1 MSTKPGL
8 SGDVVLMANVAR
20 RFHLHGQ
27 SKSEIG
33 AALGLSRFRVAR
45 ILQAALDKGIVRIE
59 IGLPG
64 SVNATIGDQLC
75 AAFGIDVAVVVEV
88 DEQPPAPLLRSL
100 SLATA
105 ELLGEVLTS
114 NDVLGLASA
123 RSILNIGDDL
133 VAFPACPVVQLTGAV
148 SRPDALDI
156 IQAIRGL
163 TRVGGGEA
171 RVFYAPII
179 SSDSAA
185 GLRRN
190 PDVQRAVELLPSVTT
205 AVVGVGQWGPG
216 LSSVYDV
223 VSPADRIASAA
234 AGVAIEVAGILLDG
248 KGRPVQTPL
257 AERTL
262 APTFEQ
268 LMAIPRRV
276 AVTFGTV
283 RAAAVATAL
292 RTGVVNALIT
302 HRTMAEE
309 ILLQA

>member
-1 MSTKPGL
+1 MSSNTGL
-8 SGDVVLMANVAR
+8 SGDVVLMTNVAR

-27 SKSEIG
+27 SKSEIA

-45 ILQAALDKGIVRIE
+45 ILQAARDQGIVRIE

-64 SVNATIGDQLC
+64 SVNGAVSDQLR

-88 DEQPPAPLLRSL
+88 DEQPLAPLLRSL

-114 NDVLGLASA
+114 SDVLGLASA
-123 RSILNIGDDL
+123 RSILNIGEDL
-133 VAFPACPVVQLTGAV
+133 AAFPACTVVQLTGAV

-156 IQAIRGL
+156 IQAIRDL
-163 TRVGGGEA
+163 TRIGGGEA

-179 SSDSAA
+179 SSDDAA

-190 PDVQRAVELLPSVTT
+190 PDVQRAAELYPSITT
-205 AVVGVGQWGPG
+205 AVVGVGQWRPG
-216 LSSVYDV
+216 LSTVHDV
-223 VSPADRIASAA
+223 VSPADQAAAEA
-234 AGVAIEVAGILLDG
+234 AGVAIEVAGILLDSE
-248 KGRPVQTPL
+248 GRPVRTPL

-276 AVTFGTV
+276 AVTFGTA
-283 RAAAVATAL
+283 RTAAIATAL
-292 RTGVVNALIT
+292 RAGVVNTLIT
-302 HRTMAEE
+302 HRAMAEQ
-309 ILLQA
+309 LLAQR